1 MTCSGIPDLL
11 TYIMGVGYPEPG
23 KTVKYDA
30 SAEID
35 PETVSLNGGFIV
47 RTLVLS
53 IDPYMRGRMRDPAI
67 KSYSVSLNHY
77 RDIHES
83 YPPVYHVKSPFQLGK
98 P

>member
-1 MTCSGIPDLL
+1 MD
-11 TYIMGVGYPEPG
+11 VGYPEPG
-23 KTVKYDA
+23 KTVKYDT

-35 PETVSLNGGFIV
+35 PETVPLNGGFIV
-47 RTLVLS
+47 KTLVIS

-67 KSYSVSLNHY
+67 KSYSVSLSHY

-83 YPPVYHVKSPFQLGK
+83 YLSVCHVKSPFQLGK